1 VSELLEI
8 RVIGEPEAAVQAVA
22 RLGELLEVD
31 RHGGPYPSR
40 KTPRLVRCYLT
51 GRLRPAAT
59 AASQVAQGGEVR

>member
-31 RHGGPYPSR
+31 RHSGPYPSR

-51 GRLRPAAT
+51 GRLRPTAAT
-59 AASQVAQGGEVR
+59 ASRATGGGAAR